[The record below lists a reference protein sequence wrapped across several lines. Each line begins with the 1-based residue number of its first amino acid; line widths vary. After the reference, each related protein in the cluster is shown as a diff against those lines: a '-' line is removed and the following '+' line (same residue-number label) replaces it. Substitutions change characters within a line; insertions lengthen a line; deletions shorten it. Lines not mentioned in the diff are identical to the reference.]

1 MTRIFA
7 KLALAAAIAGL
18 AMAGST
24 GDSLARG
31 YKKAPTYCALGS
43 WRVTKST
50 CGKWGCHYEKCVY
63 TGAPTGWAPSPAFC
77 LNPWCP
83 KY

>member
-1 MTRIFA
+1 MTKFFT
-7 KLALAAAIAGL
+7 KLALAAAVAGL

-31 YKKAPTYCALGS
+31 AKKAPTYCALGTM
-43 WRVTKST
+43 RVTKST
-50 CGKWGCHYEKCVY
+50 CGKWGCHYQRCVY
-63 TGAPTGWAPSPAFC
+63 TGAPTAWAPSMAFC
-77 LNPWCP
+77 LNPYCP